1 MDYGCGCTYS
11 KAPCSLLHG
20 LPRKFHNP
28 VTPNMSLP
36 TSPNLKNNH
45 QQSHN
50 MKWGGMWKDTINNVM
65 AKIRIKA
72 SSCFQTQSLKHFLS
86 SLTCIYSVENLF
98 CLLIIFFHLPDT
110 HCIYMIHVWTCKVT
124 VSFNTW
130 SNLQIISR
138 NTLSDNE
145 HSSHI
150 NIAHLNIDIIKLFGQ
165 FVICQVNQH
174 FLCILPDILHVSLSL
189 KLLWTRNKLGSFLFV
204 S

>member
-1 MDYGCGCTYS
+1 MGVAVHIPKPPALSYMACQENSTILSPLTCLFQ
-11 KAPCSLLHG
+11 P
-20 LPRKFHNP
+20 LPIWR
-28 VTPNMSLP
+28 TTTSSP
-36 TSPNLKNNH
+36 TI
-45 QQSHN
+45 
-50 MKWGGMWKDTINNVM
+50 WRGGGMWKDTINNVM